1 MERAHRRHTCPH
13 HISLQMKKIIY
24 IFLSLAAYGCTD
36 EPPTVNLGID
46 DVYHIPRMSKLPLH
60 SSLTGEAYRW
70 TVNGRTVST
79 SDSYIFV
86 ASEEGTYDLTF
97 EIIDPKTPYDFS
109 FTVNVMHE
117 EVEYSP
123 YISRVYEYRPAPGQF
138 VNEMPKYEKG
148 DTYADILKKCEE
160 SISGTNDIMI
170 TLGGYG
176 GYVTFGFDH
185 TVMNVPGE
193 KDLRIWGN
201 AFYELTNPDAK
212 GGSAEPGIV
221 MVSYDTNCNGLPDDT
236 WYELAG
242 SEYHNAATRHG
253 YSITYRRPDPDHQ
266 PVEDDEGYLDDITYI
281 PWHDSLGATGY
292 IAKNIFHRQ
301 SYYPLW
307 SGEDELT
314 FSGSLLPPNGT
325 DTSGTGKYYILYAYD
340 WGYVD
345 NHPNEF
351 EELNSFDISWAVDD
365 DGNPVDLPGVDFVRV
380 YTGLNQYC
388 GWLGETSTEIS
399 RACDLH
405 ISVPGIPIPGLPNN
419 IK

>member
-1 MERAHRRHTCPH
+1 
-13 HISLQMKKIIY
+13 MKKIIY
-24 IFLSLAAYGCTD
+24 ILLSLAAAGCTD

-60 SSLTGEAYRW
+60 SSLTGKAYRW

-97 EIIDPKTPYDFS
+97 EIIDPDTPYDFS

-123 YISRVYEYRPAPGQF
+123 YISRVYEYCPAPGQF

-185 TVMNVPGE
+185 TVMNVPGK

-221 MVSYDTNCNGLPDDT
+221 MVSYDTNCNGLPDDP

-242 SEYHNAATRHG
+242 SEYHNPATRQG
-253 YSITYRRPDPDHQ
+253 YSITYRRPDPGHQ
-266 PVEDDEGYLDDITYI
+266 PVEDDEGYLDDLTYI
-281 PWHDSLGATGY
+281 PWHDSLGETGY
-292 IAKNIFHRQ
+292 IAKNIFHSQ

-307 SGEDELT
+307 TGEDELT

-325 DTSGTGKYYILYAYD
+325 DTSGTGRY
-340 WGYVD
+340 
-345 NHPNEF
+345 
-351 EELNSFDISWAVDD
+351 
-365 DGNPVDLPGVDFVRV
+365 
-380 YTGLNQYC
+380 
-388 GWLGETSTEIS
+388 
-399 RACDLH
+399 
-405 ISVPGIPIPGLPNN
+405 
-419 IK
+419 